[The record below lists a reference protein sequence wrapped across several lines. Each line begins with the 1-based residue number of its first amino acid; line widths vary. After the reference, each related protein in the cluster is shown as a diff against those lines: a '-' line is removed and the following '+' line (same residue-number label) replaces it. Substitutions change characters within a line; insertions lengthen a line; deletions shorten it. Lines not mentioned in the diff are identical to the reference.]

1 MFAVRH
7 WFHRHGQRWV
17 RNRRQVLK
25 SQVTQNI
32 LNAKGAKA
40 SEKRKKKSKMYFLR
54 LFCVY
59 LLAFSALNSSFSAN
73 YLARADMMASDT
85 LRGAS
90 E

>member
-17 RNRRQVLK
+17 RNHRQVE
-25 SQVTQNI
+25 I
-32 LNAKGAKA
+32 PGNAKIAKMNF
-40 SEKRKKKSKMYFLR
+40 RKTQKKLNEFFALFLR
-54 LFCVY
+54 FLRY
-59 LLAFSALNSSFSAN
+59 LIFSN